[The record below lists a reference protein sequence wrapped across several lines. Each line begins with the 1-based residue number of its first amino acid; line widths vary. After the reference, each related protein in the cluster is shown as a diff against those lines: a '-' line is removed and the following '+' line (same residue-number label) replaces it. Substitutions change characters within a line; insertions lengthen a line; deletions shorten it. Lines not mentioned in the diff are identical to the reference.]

1 MSAPTATQ
9 HETPKN
15 APLVQAAEAN
25 EWGQITGLEPK
36 TTYFVIR
43 RPSVELTRERSRE
56 LVGDVKTFLQE
67 QRAVTEK
74 QVQELQEKYGQPAKA
89 KAQELRATLEQ
100 RFDAVAKEVE
110 QRFGDLET
118 KLGDRAPG
126 FIKRKE
132 GSTEHGET
140 PGEMPTGENGGS
152 PSATS
157 TKKKASAKK
166 SE

>member
-9 HETPKN
+9 HETLKN
-15 APLVQAAEAN
+15 APLVQATETN

-67 QRAVTEK
+67 QRTVTEK
-74 QVQELQEKYGQPAKA
+74 QVQELHERYGQPAKA

-100 RFDAVAKEVE
+100 RFDTVAKEVE

-132 GSTEHGET
+132 AASEHGET

-152 PSATS
+152 STTS

-166 SE
+166 TE